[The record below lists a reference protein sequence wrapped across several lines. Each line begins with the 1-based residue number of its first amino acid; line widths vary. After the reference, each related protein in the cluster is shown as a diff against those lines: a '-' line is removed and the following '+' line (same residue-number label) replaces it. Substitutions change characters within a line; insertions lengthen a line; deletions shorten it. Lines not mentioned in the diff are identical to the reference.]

1 MLLKKDGLKYTVD
14 DLSSNLSIS
23 KITIYKYL
31 TNKENI
37 TIQLY
42 EKIYSDLIFKICK
55 LSDNIDLNIVLKI
68 LDDEIYFK
76 Q

>member
-1 MLLKKDGLKYTVD
+1 MLLKKDCLKYTVD

-42 EKIYSDLIFKICK
+42 EKIYRDLIFKICK
-55 LSDNIDLNIVLKI
+55 LSDNIDLNITLKI
-68 LDDEIYFK
+68 LYEAIYFK